1 MSQRAKGLPP
11 LTDAHRQAAF
21 EAMAWVGWTYEQAL
35 ADPLRSRLIECRA
48 SLMRK
53 AEHRAWTR
61 YPYNPAA
68 TPGRGHDCKR
78 AAAGDLDDDP

>member
-1 MSQRAKGLPP
+1 MAHQSTALPAI
-11 LTDAHRQAAF
+11 TEAHRRAAF
-21 EAMAWVGWTYEQAL
+21 EAMAWVGWTYEQAM
-35 ADPLRSRLIECRA
+35 ANPIRSRLIACRA

-53 AEHRAWTR
+53 AEHRALKR

-78 AAAGDLDDDP
+78 AAAGDLEDDP

>member
-1 MSQRAKGLPP
+1 MARQPIALPAI
-11 LTDAHRQAAF
+11 TEAHRRAAF

-35 ADPLRSRLIECRA
+35 ADPVRSRLILARA
-48 SLMRK
+48 CELRN
-53 AEHRAWTR
+53 AEHRYLKR
-61 YPYNPAA
+61 YPYRPEY